1 MSTEHDQRYD
11 QHYDHSLAHSLSHN
25 HSHDDDHGHNHAHSH
40 SHDHSH
46 GHGHHHHLPDS
57 ENRLLWAMVLTGT
70 FMVAEV
76 AGSVFSGSLALLAD
90 AAHMLIDASSLF
102 MAWLATRIAR
112 RPADVERS
120 YGYHR
125 VQILAAFT
133 NGLLFF
139 AIFIWIVVEA
149 VHRLWN
155 PVQVLGGSMMIVAA
169 LGLVV
174 NIVTF
179 FILHGG
185 NQRDL
190 NLKGALVHVLGD
202 LLGSVAAISAAG
214 VILWTGWTPI
224 DPLLSVF
231 VAVLIL
237 RSAWFVTKR
246 SAHILLEGTPEELD
260 IDELRETLRKQIP
273 AVYEVHHVHV
283 WSLTPERPLLTAH
296 VCVSNDVEYNQV
308 MQQIKSL
315 LKEHYGI
322 SHSTVQI
329 EFGVCADD

>member
-1 MSTEHDQRYD
+1 VIDNNLKNQSDFMNT
-11 QHYDHSLAHSLSHN
+11 HSHSHN
-25 HSHDDDHGHNHAHSH
+25 HSHSHA
-40 SHDHSH
+40 
-46 GHGHHHHLPDS
+46 HHHHHPADS
-57 ENRLLWAMVLTGT
+57 ETRLLWAMVLTGA

-90 AAHMLIDASSLF
+90 AGHMLIDSSSLF

-112 RPADVERS
+112 RPADDERS

-125 VQILAAFT
+125 VQILASFT
-133 NGLLFF
+133 NGLAFF
-139 AIFIWIVVEA
+139 VIFIWIVVEA
-149 VHRLWN
+149 IQRLWN
-155 PVQVLGGSMMIVAA
+155 PVQVLAGSMMIVAS
-169 LGLVV
+169 LGLIV

-185 NQRDL
+185 NQKDL
-190 NLKGALVHVLGD
+190 NLRGAIVHVLGD
-202 LLGSVAAISAAG
+202 LLGSVAAISAAI
-214 VILWTGWTPI
+214 VILETGWMPI

-237 RSAWFVTKR
+237 RSAWYVTKR

-260 IDELRETLRKQIP
+260 VDELRAALKEKVP
-273 AVYEVHHVHV
+273 AVFEVHHVHV

-296 VCVSNDVEYNQV
+296 VCVSNEVEYDQV

-315 LKEHYGI
+315 LKERYGI

>member
-1 MSTEHDQRYD
+1 MST
-11 QHYDHSLAHSLSHN
+11 
-25 HSHDDDHGHNHAHSH
+25 HSH
-40 SHDHSH
+40 HDHSH
-46 GHGHHHHLPDS
+46 THHHHHPADS
-57 ENRLLWAMVLTGT
+57 ETRLLWAMVLTGT
-70 FMVAEV
+70 FMIAEV

-90 AAHMLIDASSLF
+90 AAHMLIDSSSLF

-112 RPADVERS
+112 RPADDERS

-125 VQILAAFT
+125 VQILASFT
-133 NGLLFF
+133 NGLAFF
-139 AIFIWIVVEA
+139 VIFFWIVGEA

-155 PVQVLGGSMMIVAA
+155 PVHVLAGSMLIVAS
-169 LGLVV
+169 LGLLV

-185 NQRDL
+185 NQMDL

-202 LLGSVAAISAAG
+202 LLGSVAAISAAM
-214 VILWTGWTPI
+214 VILWTGWMPI

-260 IDELRETLRKQIP
+260 VDELRKTLKSQIP

-296 VCVSNDVEYNQV
+296 VCVSNEVEYDQV
-308 MQQIKSL
+308 MQQIKSF
-315 LKEHYGI
+315 LKECYGI

>member
-1 MSTEHDQRYD
+1 MSIHNHNEDGHNSQSHSGHTHDG
-11 QHYDHSLAHSLSHN
+11 HSPAGHGHAR
-25 HSHDDDHGHNHAHSH
+25 HSHD
-40 SHDHSH
+40 
-46 GHGHHHHLPDS
+46 HGHHHHPVDS
-57 ENRLLWAMVLTGT
+57 ETRLLWAMVLTGT
-70 FMVAEV
+70 FMIAEV
-76 AGSVFSGSLALLAD
+76 VGSVFSGSLALLAD
-90 AAHMLIDASSLF
+90 AGHMLIDASSLF
-102 MAWLATRIAR
+102 MAWMATRIAR

-125 VQILAAFT
+125 VQILASFT

-139 AIFIWIVVEA
+139 AIFAWIVVEA
-149 VHRLWN
+149 IQRMWD
-155 PVQVLGGSMMIVAA
+155 PVQVLGGPMMIVAA

-179 FILHGG
+179 LILHGG
-185 NQRDL
+185 NQKDL
-190 NLKGALVHVLGD
+190 NLSGALIHVLGD

-214 VILWTGWTPI
+214 VILWTGWMPI

-231 VAVLIL
+231 VAMLIL

-260 IDELRETLRKQIP
+260 VDELREALKAQIP
-273 AVYEVHHVHV
+273 AVLEVHHVHV

-296 VCVSNDVEYNQV
+296 VCVSNEVKYDQV
-308 MQQIKSL
+308 MQLIKSL
-315 LKEHYGI
+315 LKDRYGI

>member
-1 MSTEHDQRYD
+1 MN
-11 QHYDHSLAHSLSHN
+11 N
-25 HSHDDDHGHNHAHSH
+25 HSHPTHDHHQHGHDHGHA
-40 SHDHSH
+40 
-46 GHGHHHHLPDS
+46 HHHGADS
-57 ENRLLWAMVLTGT
+57 ETRLLWAMVLTGT

-76 AGSVFSGSLALLAD
+76 AGGIFSGSLALLAD
-90 AAHMLIDASSLF
+90 AGHMLIDSSSLL
-102 MAWLATRIAR
+102 MAWLATRVAR
-112 RPADVERS
+112 RPADDERS

-133 NGLLFF
+133 NGLAFF

-149 VHRLWN
+149 IHRLWN
-155 PVQVLGGSMMIVAA
+155 PVHVLAGSMMIVAA

-174 NIVTF
+174 NIITF

-185 NQRDL
+185 NRQDL
-190 NLKGALVHVLGD
+190 NLSGALVHVLGD

-214 VILWTGWTPI
+214 IILWTGWMPV

-246 SAHILLEGTPEELD
+246 SAHILLEGTPEELNVE
-260 IDELRETLRKQIP
+260 ELREALKSQIP
-273 AVYEVHHVHV
+273 AVFEVHHVHV

-296 VCVSNDVEYNQV
+296 VCVSNEVEYDQV

-315 LKEHYGI
+315 LKERFGI
-322 SHSTVQI
+322 SHSTLQI
-329 EFGVCADD
+329 EYGVCADD